1 MTTTQTTDRATPA
14 LDPDTLTP
22 SQRERRDRIMRAA
35 ATLASKGGYE
45 GVQMRDV
52 AEHADVALGT
62 LYRYFPSKVHL
73 LVGVM
78 RDQTDRLRHNV
89 EKHPGPT
96 ASEAP
101 AADRVLHVLQR
112 ATRALE
118 RDPNLTGAV
127 LRALMF
133 ADPSVATDADA
144 VSENMA
150 GVIIDAIGEE
160 GDPADRAAIA
170 RVLALVWHSSLL
182 TWLNGRAS
190 SRQLYENLEVA
201 TRLLLPEVQQAD

>member
-1 MTTTQTTDRATPA
+1 MTTTESADRATPA
-14 LDPDTLTP
+14 VEPDTLTP
-22 SQRERRDRIMRAA
+22 SQRERRERIIRAA
-35 ATLASKGGYE
+35 TALASRGGYD
-45 GVQMRDV
+45 GVQMREI
-52 AEHADVALGT
+52 AEQADVALGT

-73 LVGVM
+73 LVAVM
-78 RDQTDRLRHNV
+78 RAQTDRLRQSV
-89 EKHPGPT
+89 EKNPGPQVGE
-96 ASEAP
+96 AS

-118 RDPNLTGAV
+118 RDPNLTGAL

-144 VSENMA
+144 VSSNMA
-150 GVIIDAIGEE
+150 SVITDAIGEQ
-160 GDPADRAAIA
+160 GDPRDREAIA
-170 RVLALVWHSSLL
+170 RVLVLVWHSSLL

-201 TRLLLPEVQQAD
+201 TRLLLPGED